1 MLLKLKT
8 KTAWIFY
15 HAWLIKL
22 NIRTTYFYL
31 KKISRSTCSD
41 ESRVRSLFTIRPAV
55 EKTRSAGTEV
65 AGTARYHWQGCLA
78 LQIETHLLSTTI
90 KDPGL
95 QRCMAPWS
103 SFRFRC
109 HAEKHHSCR
118 SPSPK
123 RVSSAVAESG
133 LLCMG
138 LTGFGIVSQS
148 CFRFSFT
155 LSRSSVSRNLRCL
168 CLGSKA
174 AAIRGRYTFSA
185 SSATATMRRFRDSAT
200 AFLNS
205 DTLGDSLLCVFRC
218 LVMRL
223 CVIG

>member
-22 NIRTTYFYL
+22 NIRTTYFYSKRSVGL
-31 KKISRSTCSD
+31 RAQMKAECGVYLQLDLRWKKHAQQAQKLQ
-41 ESRVRSLFTIRPAV
+41 EQP
-55 EKTRSAGTEV
+55 GTT
-65 AGTARYHWQGCLA
+65 GQGCLA

-118 SPSPK
+118 SPRRKECRAP
-123 RVSSAVAESG
+123 
-133 LLCMG
+133 L
-138 LTGFGIVSQS
+138 
-148 CFRFSFT
+148 
-155 LSRSSVSRNLRCL
+155 LSRAYFVWVWQDLGLSR
-168 CLGSKA
+168 KA
-174 AAIRGRYTFSA
+174 AS
-185 SSATATMRRFRDSAT
+185 
-200 AFLNS
+200 
-205 DTLGDSLLCVFRC
+205 DSLLLSPEALSQETWDVCV
-218 LVMRL
+218 LDPKPL
-223 CVIG
+223 Q